1 MKEGFL
7 EIDDL
12 LMLLR
17 IYREYDGTIYKKK

>member
-12 LMLLR
+12 PILLR
-17 IYREYDGTIYKKK
+17 IYREYDGIIHKKK